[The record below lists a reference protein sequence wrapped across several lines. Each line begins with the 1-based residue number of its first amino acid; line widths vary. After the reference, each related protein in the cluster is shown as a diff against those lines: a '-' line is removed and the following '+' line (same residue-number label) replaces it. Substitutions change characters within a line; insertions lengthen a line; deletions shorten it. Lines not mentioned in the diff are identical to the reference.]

1 MTLYRFNR
9 LGCTD
14 PVLLCILLSLGQPV
28 MGEMCEAVVPL
39 AIVVVI
45 LSFTSFGL
53 FMVLVWTYI
62 KFQRRSSSYN
72 KSISR
77 ASTRSRP
84 PPRVAETE
92 AYFTNKAM
100 STSTGSMTGAA
111 ALSSRQPAPR
121 GISPAPSHST
131 YGHQTGR
138 VHDPP
143 KYHPGTSRPT
153 SGSQYG
159 RY

>member
-1 MTLYRFNR
+1 
-9 LGCTD
+9 
-14 PVLLCILLSLGQPV
+14 
-28 MGEMCEAVVPL
+28 MCEAVVPL

-53 FMVLVWTYI
+53 FMVLVWTYF
-62 KFQRRSSSYN
+62 KLQRRSSSYDR
-72 KSISR
+72 SISR
-77 ASTRSRP
+77 ATASRP
-84 PPRVAETE
+84 QRAPAPSETE
-92 AYFTNKAM
+92 AYFTNMGM
-100 STSTGSMTGAA
+100 STSTGSVTGATA
-111 ALSSRQPAPR
+111 KSTSSRQPAPR

-143 KYHPGTSRPT
+143 KYHPGTSQR
-153 SGSQYG
+153 SSGGSQYG